1 MSPFSRI
8 LLSGSATSAMTSAAL
23 AVLAR
28 LQGRSALQPLNS
40 TSHWYF
46 GEAAGRSRK
55 LDIRHTLVGFATHHA
70 ASVFWAAIFDA
81 VRRAGPR
88 RSVMVDAIGVSALAA
103 FVDYAIVPKR
113 LTPGWE
119 KVVSPLAIGV
129 AYGAMAFAL
138 AACCPR
144 LEPAAEEA
152 P

>member
-1 MSPFSRI
+1 MPRFLRI
-8 LLSGSATSAMTSAAL
+8 LLSGSAASAATSAVL
-23 AVLAR
+23 AVLAKME
-28 LQGRSALQPLNS
+28 GRSALQPLNS

-46 GEAAGRSRK
+46 GASAGRSRK

-81 VRRAGPR
+81 VRLARPR
-88 RSVMVDAIGVSALAA
+88 RSVLRDAVGVSALAA
-103 FVDYAIVPKR
+103 FVDYAVVPKR

-119 KVVSPLAIGV
+119 KVVSPLAIGI

-138 AACCPR
+138 AACGPKS
-144 LEPAAEEA
+144 EPTTEEA